1 MEKGYLMDML
11 CYYLDTRKTIPFF
24 KEIALDKVFFIKY
37 LKFFFFR
44 KKNHFFANFS
54 LSQFFYE
61 NSNDIF
67 CRFFLEF

>member
-37 LKFFFFR
+37 LKKKFF
-44 KKNHFFANFS
+44 
-54 LSQFFYE
+54 
-61 NSNDIF
+61 
-67 CRFFLEF
+67 

>member
-37 LKFFFFR
+37 LNFFFR
-44 KKNHFFANFS
+44 QKIAFLLIFLYRN
-54 LSQFFYE
+54 FFYE
-61 NSNDIF
+61 NSNHIF
-67 CRFFLEF
+67 FRFFLEF